1 MKRFIILQI
10 TGVCCIMATAQS
22 LTGGMYSKEWENE
35 RDIIAKTVSSTTHLQ
50 PSSQYWWMNGG
61 PRDYFGFDRS
71 RSTQTMTQSSSTRR
85 NSSRKMTGTTNN
97 TVYKG
102 GYHFLENLKRI
113 HEQKE
118 REEREKKRQNAE
130 DRRNGILA
138 NNAKM
143 SGFRAQKRARDYYA
157 STTVAENLDKSLT
170 AENYYNLPQEN
181 EYSPNKALS
190 HMTQFEDLLY
200 LGHCESLY
208 AVENIG
214 PKLYSMFKEEQ
225 QKNRIV
231 SKLGELGI
239 EYTPTVTA
247 EESFADTDIDANTDQ
262 ANIENSPEE
271 SENDENAENHGLNYS
286 TFEEYLA
293 EYKMNGLKN
302 FNDDD
307 EIKFENMLDAYLAI
321 QSNKQ

>member
-1 MKRFIILQI
+1 MKRSIMLQI
-10 TGVCCIMATAQS
+10 TGVCCFMAAAQS
-22 LTGGMYSKEWENE
+22 STGGMYSKEWENE
-35 RDIIAKTVSSTTHLQ
+35 RDIIAKTVNSTTHLQ

-61 PRDYFGFDRS
+61 PRDYFGYDRS
-71 RSTQTMTQSSSTRR
+71 QSTQTRTQSSSTRR

-102 GYHFLENLKRI
+102 GDLFIENLKRF

-130 DRRNGILA
+130 DFRVGKSNHIL
-138 NNAKM
+138 KTR
-143 SGFRAQKRARDYYA
+143 GFYNQKSARDNYL
-157 STTVAENLDKSLT
+157 STTAAENLDKSLT

-181 EYSPNKALS
+181 GYSPNEALS

-200 LGHCESLY
+200 FGHCEALY

-247 EESFADTDIDANTDQ
+247 EESFADTDIDTNADQ
-262 ANIENSPEE
+262 ANDENSPEK
-271 SENDENAENHGLNYS
+271 SENDENAEKTGLNYS

-293 EYKMNGLKN
+293 EYNMNGLKN

-307 EIKFENMLDAYLAI
+307 KIKFENMLDAYLAI